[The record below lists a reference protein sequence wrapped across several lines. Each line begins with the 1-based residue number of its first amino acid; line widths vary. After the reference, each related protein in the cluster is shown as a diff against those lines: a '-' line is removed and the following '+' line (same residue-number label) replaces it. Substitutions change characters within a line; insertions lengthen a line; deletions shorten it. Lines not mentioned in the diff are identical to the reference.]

1 MVYATYHPDNT
12 SHAGTAVIIR
22 SNLKHNLLPEYRTP
36 HIQATSIAVYDKQG
50 ALAISSIYCPPK
62 HKITATKFNNFFG
75 TLGGRYIVG
84 GDWNA
89 KNTFWGSRLTVTRGR
104 ELKKSLDHIGLRV
117 LTTCQPTYWPTDPNK
132 LPDLL
137 DFFIYKGLQSYY
149 YKIESN
155 FDSTSDHTSVI
166 TTMSITVIE
175 RSKKPYLYNNKTD
188 WPGFKEY
195 LHDHV
200 DLKLPLKSEDDIDCA
215 TEYITSLIQQAAW
228 LSTPD
233 CEGPDS
239 RNVSNK
245 NNLPLEAREMI
256 LEKRRLRRKWHSSR
270 HPEDKKALNKAAAE
284 LKKFLA
290 EAENDTLQRRLEL
303 LNATSNNE
311 HSLWKTVKSSQ
322 KPQLIE
328 YPLKRPDGMWAKT
341 DEERAE
347 AFGAFLKNVFTPNTD
362 TADNAF
368 EEEVKSFL
376 QSDLQLSPPIKSCTP
391 RELKGIIRE
400 LQLKKAPGYDLITA
414 EVLQQLPT
422 KVLVFL
428 TTLFNSMLRIGY
440 FPNQWKVSQITMIL
454 KAGKPP
460 HQTSSY
466 RPISLLPLLSK
477 LFEKVISRRLNRWLE
492 DNRIIP
498 QHQFGFR
505 MKHSTIEQ
513 VHRVCDHIRHT
524 LESKEYCSGVFLDVQ
539 QAFDKN
545 QQIFYITATFADD
558 TAILAS
564 DKDPVSASKTVQ
576 SHLDQV
582 HNWMKR
588 CKIKASAAKS
598 NLITFT
604 LRRDN
609 CPPVKL
615 GGEVLPHQTVVK
627 YLGFHLDR
635 KQIWK
640 THIQKKRDEL
650 NQKYRSLSWLLG
662 RQSKLSVNNKLLI
675 YKAVLKPVWT
685 YGIQL
690 WGSAKTSNIAIMQR
704 FQNSVLKT
712 IAHAPWFTK
721 IDEVHEYLQMPTVK
735 AEVENLSRAYR
746 DRIADHP
753 NKLATDLTSCIPI
766 RRIIFHFHNT
776 ESNNSPAK
784 VAPPRLQG
792 ERKGVFS
799 TRSPHRPC
807 RIGLSLVKIQSLEG
821 NRINFLGVDMI
832 NGTPVLDIKPYIP
845 QYDYPSP
852 LSSQLSQ
859 TRPRTEGTGDVSRL
873 LTGVQSPTMDTGSP
887 IRSPYDG
894 EIPSPLTQDSNLA
907 TPVSP
912 PPQSPSSDEVGRVY
926 TNPIRR
932 FDNERGAPDG
942 QERFTPPQMPFIP
955 SQDGIRVA
963 PWIENPPA
971 QRYQVQFTDDA
982 LARLN
987 ELIGDRAAAFKSN
1000 IETLLSE
1007 DPRSNYVRNRY
1018 PDHEYSC
1025 VLEDMSISCVFN
1037 AASSVCTIVAVRNA
1051 EDMQQQ
1057 N

>member
-1 MVYATYHPDNT
+1 MPASDKTALQCVMEVDQERVKLEKLAEELAHSDDDEAQEQLMDVYERLDELNAD
-12 SHAGTAVIIR
+12 TAEAR
-22 SNLKHNLLPEYRTP
+22 AA
-36 HIQATSIAVYDKQG
+36 HILHGLGFSKQMQNQATKDFSGVYDKQG
-50 ALAISSIYCPPK
+50 ALAISSIYCPPTRK
-62 HKITATKFNNFFG
+62 HKITATEFNNFFG

-104 ELKKSLDHIGLRV
+104 ELKKSLDHNGLRV

-137 DFFIYKGLQSYY
+137 DFFTYKGLQSYY

-188 WPGFKEY
+188 WPGFQEY
-195 LHDHV
+195 LLDHV

-233 CEGPDS
+233 YEGPDS
-239 RNVSNK
+239 RNMLNK

-256 LEKRRLRRKWHSSR
+256 LEKRRLRRKWHNSR

-539 QAFDKN
+539 QAFDKVWHAGLLYKLKLWHPHN
-545 QQIFYITATFADD
+545 LFQLLKSYIEDRIFYVKIIEGTSSFHEVKAGVPQGSVLGPSLYLIYISDVPESVNILTATFADD

-588 CKIKASAAKS
+588 WKIKASAAKS
-598 NLITFT
+598 NHITFT

-615 GGEVLPHQTVVK
+615 GDEVLPHQTVVK

-640 THIQKKRDEL
+640 THIQNKRDEL

-690 WGSAKTSNIAIMQR
+690 WGSAKNSNIAIMQR

-735 AEVENLSRAYR
+735 AEVENLKEPTEIGLLITPTSW
-746 DRIADHP
+746 
-753 NKLATDLTSCIPI
+753 LLTSP
-766 RRIIFHFHNT
+766 
-776 ESNNSPAK
+776 
-784 VAPPRLQG
+784 V
-792 ERKGVFS
+792 VF
-799 TRSPHRPC
+799 
-807 RIGLSLVKIQSLEG
+807 Q
-821 NRINFLGVDMI
+821 
-832 NGTPVLDIKPYIP
+832 
-845 QYDYPSP
+845 
-852 LSSQLSQ
+852 
-859 TRPRTEGTGDVSRL
+859 
-873 LTGVQSPTMDTGSP
+873 
-887 IRSPYDG
+887 
-894 EIPSPLTQDSNLA
+894 
-907 TPVSP
+907 
-912 PPQSPSSDEVGRVY
+912 
-926 TNPIRR
+926 
-932 FDNERGAPDG
+932 
-942 QERFTPPQMPFIP
+942 
-955 SQDGIRVA
+955 
-963 PWIENPPA
+963 
-971 QRYQVQFTDDA
+971 
-982 LARLN
+982 
-987 ELIGDRAAAFKSN
+987 
-1000 IETLLSE
+1000 
-1007 DPRSNYVRNRY
+1007 
-1018 PDHEYSC
+1018 
-1025 VLEDMSISCVFN
+1025 
-1037 AASSVCTIVAVRNA
+1037 
-1051 EDMQQQ
+1051 
-1057 N
+1057 